1 VTARRAALIGC
12 GMVGGSLMAALRAAG
27 AIGHTV
33 GHDRD
38 AGHAERARALGLID
52 EVVGDAAAAVDGVE
66 LVVLAVPVR
75 ATAEVCAAIAGAVS
89 WATLIT
95 DVGSTKLD
103 VVDAAERTLPDPSR
117 FCGAH
122 PMAGT
127 EKSGPDAADASLF
140 RGKLVLVTPGEKSA
154 PATIAACEAMWT
166 AVGARTRRMPPAQHD
181 RVVAWVSHLPHAAA
195 FALAAA
201 VGGVADEVAG
211 LSGGGFVDTTRIA
224 ASDPTMWRDIFV
236 ANRAPLLAAIE
247 ALDGELHA
255 LRAAVEAGDDAAI
268 EALIARA
275 RDGRKRVVEGRA

>member
-1 VTARRAALIGC
+1 VR
-12 GMVGGSLMAALRAAG
+12 G
-27 AIGHTV
+27 A
-33 GHDRD
+33 
-38 AGHAERARALGLID
+38 
-52 EVVGDAAAAVDGVE
+52 E

-75 ATAEVCAAIAGAVS
+75 ATAEVCTAIAGAVGS
-89 WATLIT
+89 AVLIT

-103 VVDAAERTLPDPSR
+103 VVAAAERTLPDATR

-140 RGKLVLVTPGEKSA
+140 RGKLALVTPGPKSA
-154 PATIAACEAMWT
+154 PETIAACEAMWA

-255 LRAAVEAGDDAAI
+255 LRRAVEAGDDVAI